1 MGGRCH
7 GGFGTAVEVSWQRGW
22 RWGMHDNRRVVRA
35 VPKTLMCCF
44 NYYDLSSSL
53 PTQLQL
59 VTVAMACAF
68 VMEGPPRRCAEA

>member
-1 MGGRCH
+1 
-7 GGFGTAVEVSWQRGW
+7 VVSWQRGW

-35 VPKTLMCCF
+35 VPKTLMGCF

-59 VTVAMACAF
+59 VTVAMACAL
-68 VMEGPPRRCAEA
+68 